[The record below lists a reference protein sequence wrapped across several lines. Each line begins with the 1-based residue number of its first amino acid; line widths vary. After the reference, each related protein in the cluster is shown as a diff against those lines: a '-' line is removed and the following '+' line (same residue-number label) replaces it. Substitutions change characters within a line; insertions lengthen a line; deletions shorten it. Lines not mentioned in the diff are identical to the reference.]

1 MSTLQLFKNFPTTKE
16 DISICVKNAKDE
28 ILGGDFNPLEID
40 LHLKKM
46 EELVKGIREDSEIKA
61 AVFAELEKY
70 VEKTV
75 KLNGCEITKKGLTS
89 YNYDLC
95 NDIELQQMEA
105 KVKILT
111 EQIKD
116 RKIILQ
122 KMKEEQIIVTQDG
135 EILTIYP
142 AEKSVKDSF
151 SIKIL

>member
-16 DISICVKNAKDE
+16 DISVCVKNAKDE
-28 ILGGDFNPLEID
+28 ILSGDFNPLEID

-46 EELVKGIREDSEIKA
+46 EELVKGIREDSEIKT
-61 AVFAELEKY
+61 AVFTELEKY

-75 KLNGCEITKKGLTS
+75 KIAGCEITKKGLTS

-95 NDIELQQMEA
+95 NDVELRQMEA
-105 KVKILT
+105 KAKILS

-116 RKIILQ
+116 QKIKLQ
-122 KMKEEQIIVTQDG
+122 KMKEEQTIVTQDG